1 MAAEGAREVGKREGG
16 VCGWK
21 KRMIPDARGVG
32 FEDVSVALGVGAG
45 GLLMGRLWDGED
57 GAL

>member
-1 MAAEGAREVGKREGG
+1 MAAEGAREE
-16 VCGWK
+16 GWK

-32 FEDVSVALGVGAG
+32 FEDVFVVLGEGAVG
-45 GLLMGRLWDGED
+45 LRKGRLWDGED